1 MKDEI
6 FNEDIAWV
14 DHQVAQYTEKYPDY
28 DRYAKII
35 EKILKSVLGTEDPCP
50 LLLPKF
56 PL

>member
-35 EKILKSVLGTEDPCP
+35 EKILKSQY
-50 LLLPKF
+50 F
-56 PL
+56 SNF